1 MEHEHS
7 PEAIRARLAIAP
19 RHAYLRDWVFGGIDG
34 TVTTFAVVSGV
45 VGAQL
50 SPGIVLVLGIA
61 NLLADGFSMA
71 ASNYM
76 GTRTERDELRFWEAV
91 EHRHIDTVPEGERE
105 EVRQIFHQKGLVGA
119 DLERVV
125 ESITADRARWVRL
138 MLAEEYGLPRQ
149 VRSPW
154 RAALSTFSAFVLC
167 GLAPLIPF
175 AIGFEQPFALA
186 TALTAGVFFTI
197 GAARSRWSPI
207 PWWRTGLS
215 TLVVGMAAAG
225 LAYGVGAWLKS
236 LV

>member
-1 MEHEHS
+1 MGF
-7 PEAIRARLAIAP
+7 LAISQRESEGRAEQ
-19 RHAYLRDWVFGGIDG
+19 RA
-34 TVTTFAVVSGV
+34 VTAV
-45 VGAQL
+45 
-50 SPGIVLVLGIA
+50 IE
-61 NLLADGFSMA
+61 LLARQPMA
-71 ASNYM
+71 TSNYM
-76 GTRTERDELRFWEAV
+76 GTRTERDELRYWEAV
-91 EHRHIDTVPEGERE
+91 EHRHIDTAPEGERA

-175 AIGFEQPFALA
+175 AIGFEQPFELA
-186 TALTAGVFFTI
+186 AALTAGVFFTI

-207 PWWRTGLS
+207 PW
-215 TLVVGMAAAG
+215 
-225 LAYGVGAWLKS
+225 
-236 LV
+236 